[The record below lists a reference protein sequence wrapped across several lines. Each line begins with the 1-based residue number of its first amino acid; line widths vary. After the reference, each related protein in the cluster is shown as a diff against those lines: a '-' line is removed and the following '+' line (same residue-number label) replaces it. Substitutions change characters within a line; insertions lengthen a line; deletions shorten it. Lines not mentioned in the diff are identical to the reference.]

1 MRGGAFGT
9 ARSLGEDPLVLLGG
23 EGGVNGLLLVLDLD
37 GPRPL
42 VRMLAFLHRHGS
54 QGKVVLNGIYN
65 VITSS
70 PGYCPYA
77 VESSCL

>member
-23 EGGVNGLLLVLDLD
+23 EGGVNSLLLVLDLD

-42 VRMLAFLHRHGS
+42 VRMLALLHRHGS
-54 QGKVVLNGIYN
+54 QGKVVLNGIYVQCRN
-65 VITSS
+65 KFTWLLSLYSGI
-70 PGYCPYA
+70 
-77 VESSCL
+77 